1 MNEFFGGI
9 KDSINKL
16 IDAVKEFLEVVESR
30 QELIQTA
37 FVEHLW
43 LSFIAISIACLIS
56 LPLGI
61 WIARV
66 KKIAEP
72 MIGVTAILQTIPSLA
87 LFGFLVPMIG
97 IGTNTALIALTIY
110 ALLPIVRNTYTGI
123 SRVDS
128 SMIEAASAMG
138 MTTSQRL
145 WRVEFPL
152 ALPFI
157 MAGIRTATV
166 LTVGVATLATF
177 VGAGGLG
184 DVIYRGLQS
193 YNQHLIL
200 AGAIPVAILAILFDL
215 VLKFFEKRS
224 TPKGMQ
230 IK

>member
-1 MNEFFGGI
+1 MPSFVNGFYKWGQEFI
-9 KDSINKL
+9 ATV
-16 IDAVKEFLEVVESR
+16 IDR
-30 QELIQTA
+30 RELIQTA
-37 FVEHLW
+37 FIEHLW
-43 LSFIAISIACLIS
+43 LSFIAIFIACLIS

-61 WIARV
+61 WIARA
-66 KKIAEP
+66 KRMAEP
-72 MIGVTAILQTIPSLA
+72 MIGVTAVMQTIPSLA
-87 LFGFLVPMIG
+87 LFGFLVPLIG

-123 SRVDS
+123 SRVNPA
-128 SMIEAASAMG
+128 MIEAASAMG
-138 MTTSQRL
+138 MTSKQRL
-145 WRVEFPL
+145 LRVEFPL

-184 DVIYRGLQS
+184 DVIYRGLQA

-200 AGAIPVAILAILFDL
+200 AGAIPVAILAIMFDF
-215 VLKFFEKRS
+215 VLKYFEKKT
-224 TPKGMQ
+224 TPKGIQ